1 MFNIFKKKKQTTNF
15 IDSWSKL
22 PVGKFLEINKIS
34 KSKEDEDTKALRCAA
49 LLSGKTLRE
58 LEDLPIAD
66 AMELVSKTAF
76 LYTPIENTELKK
88 NYNLGGRK
96 YVPLRKMEDMVAA
109 QFIDFQSIA
118 HNINEMLPEFL
129 AIFFVPEGHKYGDRK
144 YEMADVISDIKEYLM
159 VEEALSLSNFF
170 VNVYRRYVK
179 RTLLYSEAEMKV
191 MSWIGPKKTREIAS
205 QTEKMLKETR
215 EKIDF
220 MFGCRSLKQ

>member
-1 MFNIFKKKKQTTNF
+1 MFKWFKRKKKSEF
-15 IDSWSKL
+15 INGWDKL
-22 PVGKFLEINKIS
+22 PIGKFMEIS
-34 KSKEDEDTKALRCAA
+34 KVNQSKDDEDTKALKCAA
-49 LLSGKTLRE
+49 ILSNRTLQE
-58 LEDLPIAD
+58 LEQLPIAD
-66 AMELVSKTAF
+66 AMELVSRTSF
-76 LYTPIENTELKK
+76 LYTEIEEVKLKK

-191 MSWIGPKKTREIAS
+191 MSWLGPKKTREIAS

-215 EKIDF
+215 ERIDF

>member
-15 IDSWSKL
+15 IDSWDKL
-22 PVGKFLEINKIS
+22 PVGKFMEINKIS

-58 LEDLPIAD
+58 LEELPIAD

-96 YVPLRKMEDMVAA
+96 YKPLRKMEDMSAA
-109 QFIDFQSIA
+109 QFIDFQSVA
-118 HNINEMLPEFL
+118 PNINEMLPEFL
-129 AIFFVPEGHKYGDRK
+129 AIFFVPEGHKYGDRE
-144 YEMADVISDIKEYLM
+144 YELSDVINDIKEHLS
-159 VEEALSLSNFF
+159 VVEALALSDFF

-179 RTLLYSEAEMKV
+179 RTLLYSEIEMKAL
-191 MSWIGPKKTREIAS
+191 SWIGPK
-205 QTEKMLKETR
+205 ETR
-215 EKIDF
+215 ETAKKTEQT
-220 MFGCRSLKQ
+220 LKQVRALIDSMYGSQLSRQ